1 MRKRDNMTMIKKY
14 LKDYEAVQLNP
25 ELEQLS
31 NTIQDLIRTDDLCL
45 TIDAYDSIMEEAKH
59 LLSRN

>member
-1 MRKRDNMTMIKKY
+1 MSKQY
-14 LKDYEAVQLNP
+14 LKYYEAVQLNP

-31 NTIQDLIRTDDLCL
+31 NTIQDLIQTGDLCM
-45 TIDAYDSIMEEAKH
+45 TIDAYDSIIEEAKH

>member
-1 MRKRDNMTMIKKY
+1 MTKKY